1 MILNTFSKKLQRFG
15 LGNFIQGS
23 YGLYEISKNL
33 NIDFG
38 IDFSD
43 HPIANYLMPHIT
55 SIDKLQTPIYD
66 ISDRKDKT
74 QTEKYIS
81 SLYSLYTRKGYDHVR
96 FYYDAYD
103 DDYDERP
110 INKNI
115 IYDYSLYKYFLPN
128 DKTEKLIKREFKY
141 SNYTVIHIRCGDHN
155 SFIDSKF
162 PYNDK
167 DHKRKKTINQ
177 DSNYVDSI
185 ISAIEPEIIS
195 IKNNTKSPILL
206 ISDSHELK
214 VKLSAIHNFHIIN
227 NVPSHTIEY
236 DDFFYEVALDFF
248 LLCKAQSIHQ
258 FCVYMRPSSFSYWP
272 HVLFNIPFYY
282 YPTISSFRE

>member
-1 MILNTFSKKLQRFG
+1 MILNTFSKKLQKFG
-15 LGNFIQGS
+15 WGNFIQGS
-23 YGLYEISKNL
+23 YSLRNICQSL

-43 HPIANYLMPHIT
+43 HPISDYLVPQIT
-55 SIDKLQTPIYD
+55 TINKRQTTAIYD
-66 ISDRKDKT
+66 ISFRKDVD
-74 QTEKYIS
+74 QTSKYIS
-81 SLYSLYTRKGYDHVR
+81 SLYSLYTRKGYEHVR
-96 FYYDAYD
+96 FYYDQPPLHKDIKYD
-103 DDYDERP
+103 RAL
-110 INKNI
+110 
-115 IYDYSLYKYFLPN
+115 SRYFLPN
-128 DKTEKLIKREFKY
+128 QKANYLIKKEFSY
-141 SNYTVIHIRCGDHN
+141 DNYEVIHIRCGDHN
-155 SFIDSKF
+155 AF
-162 PYNDK
+162 
-167 DHKRKKTINQ
+167 
-177 DSNYVDSI
+177 SNSDCSYIDSI